1 MDRSNDVGVLIVG
14 AGLAGVCLARHLLLA
29 TDKRIVIVDRR
40 EVPAEKQKVGE
51 ATVQVSGYY
60 YSRVLDL
67 EEHLLQKHYPKY
79 NLRFYWPTERGGSR
93 YEELGQSYIRQLSNI
108 MTYQLDRNVF
118 EGEVLRLIREDP
130 RCTVHTSISDLAVDL
145 AEEAPHAFRFKTAA
159 GEEIQGKTAWV
170 VDTSGRGRFL
180 NKKMKTARPSPIRHG
195 TSFMWVEGNLNP
207 ERLTDL
213 PLDAIRKRPD
223 RSTLGHVPTFLATNH
238 FCGEG
243 YWFWTIPLH
252 GKTSLGLVYEHGCVD
267 RKEVGTKEGLVD
279 WVCRNQPLFARDLPQ
294 RKILHHSGIVDF
306 ALDGAET
313 ISARGFAMTGEACRF
328 TDPLYSPGG
337 DMISIYNTLVV
348 DAIRTSDRAELEK
361 KVRYY
366 EPLAR
371 AVYEAYLPGFAIAY
385 RVLGDQ
391 ETFTLRYV
399 WELTIYFAFLV
410 FPFINDFFTDLAF
423 LPGFLRRFGRL
434 GPWNRNL
441 MTFLV
446 RYYEWKKENLSVRT
460 PEPVFFDFMEVGA
473 LRAAEQCFYKVG
485 VSPKEA
491 HEVLDEQLRN
501 LDHLA
506 RWTVAHLCSVVLDEP
521 EAAHNAAFV
530 ESIDLETFT
539 FDVDEMRRRWQS
551 CAGTS
556 RRYEWRFAVPC
567 MKRFRSDSVAE
578 MEPRAAAGGRA

>member
-1 MDRSNDVGVLIVG
+1 MERRNDVDVLIVG
-14 AGLAGVCLARHLLLA
+14 AGLAGLCLARHLLLA
-29 TDKRIVIVDRR
+29 TDKRVVIVDRR
-40 EVPAEKQKVGE
+40 EVPPERQKVGE

-108 MTYQLDRNVF
+108 MTYQLDRNVL

-130 RCTVHTSISDLAVDL
+130 RCGVHTSISDLAVDFA
-145 AEEAPHAFRFKTAA
+145 AEGPHGFRFKTAEGDEVHGQA
-159 GEEIQGKTAWV
+159 PWV
-170 VDTSGRGRFL
+170 VDASGRGKFL
-180 NKKMKTARPSPIRHG
+180 HKKMNMARRSPIRHG

-223 RSTLGHVPTFLATNH
+223 RSSLGHVPTFLATNH

-252 GKTSLGLVYEHGCVD
+252 GKTSLGLVYEQGCVD
-267 RKEVGTKEGLVD
+267 RKEVSTPQGLVE
-279 WVCRNQPLFARDLPQ
+279 WVCRNQPLFARELRE
-294 RKILHHSGIVDF
+294 RKILYHSGFADF
-306 ALDGAET
+306 ALDGGET
-313 ISARGFAMTGEACRF
+313 INARGWAMTGEACRF
-328 TDPLYSPGG
+328 SDPLYSPGG
-337 DMISIYNTLVV
+337 DMISIYNTLIV
-348 DAIRTSDRAELEK
+348 DAIRTEDRAELEK
-361 KVRYY
+361 KVRFY

-410 FPFINDFFTDLAF
+410 FPFINDLFTEPAF
-423 LPGFLRRFGRL
+423 LPGFLRRFGKL

-441 MTFLV
+441 MTFSRPLL
-446 RYYEWKKENLSVRT
+446 RLEEGEPLSPHSGAGLLRLHGSGGAQGRGVVLLQSRR
-460 PEPVFFDFMEVGA
+460 EPGRGA
-473 LRAAEQCFYKVG
+473 RGPRRAA
-485 VSPKEA
+485 PKSGRPGP
-491 HEVLDEQLRN
+491 LD
-501 LDHLA
+501 
-506 RWTVAHLCSVVLDEP
+506 
-521 EAAHNAAFV
+521 
-530 ESIDLETFT
+530 
-539 FDVDEMRRRWQS
+539 
-551 CAGTS
+551 
-556 RRYEWRFAVPC
+556 
-567 MKRFRSDSVAE
+567 
-578 MEPRAAAGGRA
+578 GGASLFGGPG

>member
-1 MDRSNDVGVLIVG
+1 MERSNDVDVLIVG
-14 AGLAGVCLARHLLLA
+14 AGLAGLCLARHLLLA
-29 TDKRIVIVDRR
+29 TDKRLVVVDRR
-40 EVPAEKQKVGE
+40 EVPPERQKVGE
-51 ATVQVSGYY
+51 ATVQLSGYY

-108 MTYQLDRNVF
+108 MTYQLDRNVL

-130 RCTVHTSISDLAVDL
+130 RCEVHTSISDLAVDL
-145 AEEAPHAFRFKTAA
+145 VEEGPHAYRFKTSA
-159 GEEIQGKTAWV
+159 GEEIRGQAPWV
-170 VDTSGRGRFL
+170 VDASGRGKFL
-180 NKKMKTARPSPIRHG
+180 HKKLNIARRSPIRHG

-213 PLDAIRKRPD
+213 PLDAIRRRPD
-223 RSTLGHVPTFLATNH
+223 RSSLGHVPTFLATNH

-252 GKTSLGLVYEHGCVD
+252 GKTSLGLVYEQGCVD
-267 RKEVGTKEGLVD
+267 RKEVATPQGLVD
-279 WVCRNQPLFARDLPQ
+279 WVCRNQPLFARGLRE
-294 RKILHHSGIVDF
+294 RKILHHSGFADF
-306 ALDGAET
+306 ALDGGET
-313 ISARGFAMTGEACRF
+313 INAHGWAMTGEACRF
-328 TDPLYSPGG
+328 SDPLYSPGG
-337 DMISIYNTLVV
+337 DMISVYNTLIV

-361 KVRYY
+361 KVRFY

-410 FPFINDFFTDLAF
+410 FPFINDLLTEPAF

-441 MTFLV
+441 MSFLAG
-446 RYYEWKKENLSVRT
+446 YYQWKKENLSLRT

-473 LRAAEQCFYKVG
+473 LRAAESCFYKIG

-491 HEVLDEQLRN
+491 HAVLDEQLQN
-501 LDHLA
+501 MEDLA
-506 RWTVAHLCSVVLDEP
+506 RWTVAHLASVVLDEP
-521 EAAHNAAFV
+521 EVAGNAAFV
-530 ESIDLETFT
+530 DGIDLETLS
-539 FDVDEMRRRWQS
+539 FDTDEIRRRWEL
-551 CAGTS
+551 CAGSS

-567 MKRFRSDSVAE
+567 MRRFHADPVAE
-578 MEPRAAAGGRA
+578 GARRAAAGGRS